1 MIKRISIFTWILLL
15 FISTNTFAG
24 DIPEG
29 IMLGHQKAL
38 FIGEITSIT
47 EDTIIIIPST
57 IMMGSI
63 TESEVQIEIFDNY
76 SGTDKRPEIGDYVVA
91 VLLDENKIDDKWIFK
106 TSSDDYKSLNLVISE
121 KYGMAV
127 RYEEYINDGKYFE
140 AQKKIDEEKTE
151 SIDSRDVEEDEI
163 EPIDSKI
170 LGKEN
175 ALKLENSKTQS
186 DIINNKLVLGAI
198 SIIFIIIA
206 LFVLKNKKK

>member
-1 MIKRISIFTWILLL
+1 MIKRISIFTCVLLL
-15 FISTNTFAG
+15 FISTNAFAG

-47 EDTIIIIPST
+47 EDTITIIPST
-57 IMMGSI
+57 VMMGSI
-63 TESEVQIEIFDNY
+63 MESEVQIQIFDNY
-76 SGTDKRPEIGDYVVA
+76 YGADEKPKIGDYIVA
-91 VLLDENKIDDKWIFK
+91 VLLYDNKIDDGWVFK
-106 TSSDDYKSLNLVISE
+106 ASSDDYKSLNLVSE
-121 KYGMAV
+121 KYDMVV
-127 RYEEYINDGKYFE
+127 RYEEYINEGKYFE

-151 SIDSRDVEEDEI
+151 SIDSIDVEEDEI

-170 LGKEN
+170 VEEEN

>member
-1 MIKRISIFTWILLL
+1 MVKKFSIFICILLL
-15 FISTNTFAG
+15 FISTNAFAG

-47 EDTIIIIPST
+47 EDIIIIIPTT

-63 TESEVQIEIFDNY
+63 TESEVQIEMFDNY
-76 SGTDKRPEIGDYVVA
+76 NVTDKRPEIGDYIVA
-91 VLLDENKIDDKWIFK
+91 VLLDDNKIDDKWIFK
-106 TSSDDYKSLNLVISE
+106 ASSDDYKSLNLVISE
-121 KYGMAV
+121 KYRMADNMAV

-140 AQKKIDEEKTE
+140 AQKKIDEEETE
-151 SIDSRDVEEDEI
+151 SIDSKAV
-163 EPIDSKI
+163 
-170 LGKEN
+170 GKEN

-198 SIIFIIIA
+198 SIIFIIIF

>member
-1 MIKRISIFTWILLL
+1 MIKRISIFTCVLLL
-15 FISTNTFAG
+15 FINTNAFAG

-47 EDTIIIIPST
+47 EDTITIIPST
-57 IMMGSI
+57 VMMGSI
-63 TESEVQIEIFDNY
+63 MESEIQIQIFDNY
-76 SGTDKRPEIGDYVVA
+76 YGSDQIPKKGDYIVA
-91 VLLDENKIDDKWIFK
+91 VLLYGNKIDDGWVFK
-106 TSSDDYKSLNLVISE
+106 ASSDDYKSLNLVSE
-121 KYGMAV
+121 KYDMVV
-127 RYEEYINDGKYFE
+127 RYEEYINEGKYFE

-151 SIDSRDVEEDEI
+151 SIDSKDVEEDEI

-170 LGKEN
+170 LGEEN

-186 DIINNKLVLGAI
+186 YTSNNKLVLGAI

-206 LFVLKNKKK
+206 WFVLKNKKK